1 MAMRTLALVL
11 GVAAIVP
18 SAVEAMPGP
27 VLKGAVVAKAHVVVA
42 LAPGELTPGQV
53 VVSTKRARR
62 SDGTFTPTAVRLR
75 ERLTGQVD
83 AASGMLR
90 YRTTHALAPGVYFV
104 AVSGY
109 LQDPPADCLP
119 GKSHCNERW
128 SNVIRIS
135 VPRPKES

>member
-1 MAMRTLALVL
+1 MRTLALVL

-27 VLKGAVVAKAHVVVA
+27 VLKGAVVAKAHLVVA

-119 GKSHCNERW
+119 AKGHCNERW
-128 SNVIRIS
+128 SNVVRIS